1 MVCSGKEQY
10 METEVETVAESMVG
24 KIETFAGNGKSR
36 STGDGKRAVKA
47 GIPLPNHVCL
57 DKEERWLYI
66 AENGSDRVRRVDLE
80 TGRLHNYA
88 GIGETCYS
96 GDYGP
101 CAEAGLYLPVN
112 LAVDSKN
119 DLYVCDSGSNRIRKI
134 DHTTDIITTIVG
146 TGQSGFN
153 GDGPALEVNL
163 SYPGAIAIDREDNLY
178 IADTQMHRIRKY
190 DPRTGMVTT
199 IAGTWTAE
207 DEDWISPLTAQNLVV
222 LSGDAIGIDF
232 SDDQGW
238 LRPQC
243 SDNLDLSPY
252 LDDGKPA
259 IEAKL
264 WDIVS
269 IAVDPEG
276 NVYLTDKASNRIRKI
291 DANTGIISTIAGAC
305 RFGYDGDQKPAVKAM
320 LNVPEACILDAQG
333 HVYIAD
339 SMNHRVRKV
348 DTQTGIITTIAGNG
362 DSGYEEKNMGGCGA
376 ARFVAKE
383 EAGLLKHG
391 DGSLA
396 VDAVVNAPSGLA
408 LDSKGHLYICERN
421 ENKIRRMRLW

>member
-1 MVCSGKEQY
+1 
-10 METEVETVAESMVG
+10 METEVESLVG

-47 GIPLPNHVCL
+47 GIPLPNHVCF
-57 DKEERWLYI
+57 DKEGRWLYI

-88 GIGETCYS
+88 GNGETCYS

-101 CAEAGLYLPVN
+101 CGEAGLYLPLSV
-112 LAVDSKN
+112 AVDSHN
-119 DLYVCDSGSNRIRKI
+119 DLYICDSGCNRIRKI
-134 DHTTDIITTIVG
+134 DHTTDIITTVVG
-146 TGQSGFN
+146 TGQSGYN
-153 GDGPALEVNL
+153 GDGPGLDINL
-163 SYPGAIAIDREDNLY
+163 SYPGAVVFDHHDNLY
-178 IADTQMHRIRKY
+178 ISDTQAHRIRKY
-190 DPRTGMVTT
+190 DPLTGLVTT
-199 IAGTWTAE
+199 IGGTWSPQ

-232 SDDQGW
+232 TDDQGW

-243 SDNLDLSPY
+243 SDELDLSPY

-259 IEAKL
+259 VEAKL
-264 WDIVS
+264 WDIVA
-269 IAVDPEG
+269 IAVDVAG
-276 NVYLTDKASNRIRKI
+276 DLYLTDKGSNRIRKI
-291 DANTGIISTIAGAC
+291 DVQTGIISTIAGVC
-305 RFGYDGDQKPAVKAM
+305 RFGYDGDDKLGIKSM
-320 LNVPEACILDAQG
+320 LNVPEACIVDSHG

-348 DTQTGIITTIAGNG
+348 DAQTGIITTIAGNG
-362 DSGYEEKNMGGCGA
+362 DSGYDDKNMGGCGA

-383 EAGLLKHG
+383 ETGLLKHG

-408 LDSKGHLYICERN
+408 LDSQGQLYICERN
-421 ENKIRRMRLW
+421 ENKIRRVKLW